1 MESIALNLSQVR
13 QRIRTGCLGCGRD
26 PASVGLIAVS
36 KTVAPERVRAA
47 VEAGIRMLGENYIQ
61 EARDKIEALPDLDV
75 TWHFIGHLQSN
86 KAKFAAACFSWVH
99 TVDSLKLA
107 AELNK
112 RALKLERRL
121 NVLLQVHLGDEASKE
136 GVEPTALA
144 ALHRALAPLEALRVR
159 GLMAIPP
166 YAEDPEAT
174 RPHFRRLRLL
184 LEDLRDQAPSPEALT
199 ELSIG
204 MSHDFEVAI
213 EEGATLV
220 RVGTAIFGRRPKTP

>member
-1 MESIALNLSQVR
+1 MENIALNLTRVR
-13 QRIRTGCLGCGRD
+13 QRIRAGCLRCGRD

-47 VEAGIRMLGENYIQ
+47 VAAGVEKLGENYIQ
-61 EARDKIEALPDLDV
+61 EAKDKIAALADLDV

-86 KAKFAAACFSWVH
+86 KAKIAAACCSWVH

-107 AELNK
+107 MELNK
-112 RALKLERRL
+112 RALNLERRL

-136 GVEPTALA
+136 GVEPTALP

-174 RPHFRRLRLL
+174 RPYFRQLRLL
-184 LEDLRDQAPSPEALT
+184 LDDLRDRAQDPEALT

-204 MSHDFEVAI
+204 MSHDFEIAI

-220 RVGTAIFGRRPKTP
+220 RVGTAIFGRRPRTP